1 MNILKACY
9 DWRVITALAAV
20 GVGVFFLS
28 PGILV
33 ATLPLL
39 LLAVCPLSMM
49 LMMRTM
55 GGHAPSTMPAAATD
69 PGDRTERLGS
79 QLAAA
84 RQEQQRLARELD
96 ALEAE
101 SGTAVAAQAA
111 QSPRP

>member
-9 DWRVITALAAV
+9 DWRVIMALAAV

-28 PGILV
+28 PGILI
-33 ATLPLL
+33 AALPLL

-55 GGHAPSTMPAAATD
+55 GGHDPSTMAAAAAE
-69 PGDRTERLGS
+69 PGDPAERLRS

-84 RQEQQRLARELD
+84 RQEQQRLVRELD
-96 ALEAE
+96 ALEAA
-101 SGTAVAAQAA
+101 GTTVAAQAA
-111 QSPRP
+111 PSPRP